1 MSNQP
6 ISSMQAASD
15 TTDLN
20 AIRRAAREN
29 SPDALKAAARQFEAL
44 FMNMMLKSMRSTTTQ
59 NTMFDSNQTK
69 LYTSMLDQELSQ
81 KFAKRG
87 IGLADAM
94 LRQMSNH
101 GRAPSEMTPAQDA
114 TQAGVSGTSITS
126 ATNTTSTAA
135 ETPVKSTPA
144 AQAMTQAA
152 LENGQKALIDSLL
165 SSQTGGNSASKA
177 ISGVLDR
184 SLSEQMLAT
193 DSMRDVLTDAI
204 RQQQNLMAVRQQ
216 QLQAAYSAVS
226 SSSKPAH
233 VRAFQEKLGA
243 HAEEASR
250 VTGIPA
256 KFMLGQAAL
265 ESGWGKR
272 VIKASDG
279 TPSNNLFGIKAGK
292 GWKGKVVETTTTEY
306 VNGVAYRKKEKFRAY
321 DSYADSFK
329 DYARLLKSNPRYQN
343 VIANSQDAVGFARG
357 LQRAGYATDPQYAV
371 KLTRIIQ
378 NSLSA

>member
-101 GRAPSEMTPAQDA
+101 GRA
-114 TQAGVSGTSITS
+114 GTSITS